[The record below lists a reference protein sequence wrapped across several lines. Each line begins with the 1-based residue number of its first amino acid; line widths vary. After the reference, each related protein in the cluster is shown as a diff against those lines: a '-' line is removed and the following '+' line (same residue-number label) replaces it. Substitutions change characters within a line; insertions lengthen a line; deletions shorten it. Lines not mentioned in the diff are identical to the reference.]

1 MQSIIMPQNNHESL
15 KTWIKKKQFD
25 KNCTDYME
33 KFGFEW
39 VEEFTL
45 NGA

>member
-1 MQSIIMPQNNHESL
+1 MPEKRHESR
-15 KTWIKKKQFD
+15 KTWIKKKQLD
-25 KNCTDYME
+25 KNCTDSME
-33 KFGFEW
+33 EFGFEW